1 MTLQALNNA
10 IGKLIMQRW
19 SAYNNITE
27 QDRINAKLDKLYNL
41 KRILLE
47 MEAKNNG

>member
-19 SAYNNITE
+19 RAYNNIQE
-27 QDRINAKLDKLYNL
+27 QKRINAKLDKLYEL
-41 KRILLE
+41 KRILKLQQAGE
-47 MEAKNNG
+47 